1 MYMGYLYI
9 HIYAHPPIAIPAHPY
24 NASTT
29 DTRITHYTQLERQTE
44 RERVT
49 HKHTHVIS
57 RNIVLILI
65 PVGYGRPSDGPTTPN
80 RPPAGSVCVWGGR
93 GRGRYKEMKMCE
105 YINEI
110 SNWIIYLHVHQD

>member
-44 RERVT
+44 RESYAQT
-49 HKHTHVIS
+49 HT
-57 RNIVLILI
+57 
-65 PVGYGRPSDGPTTPN
+65 
-80 RPPAGSVCVWGGR
+80 
-93 GRGRYKEMKMCE
+93 RY
-105 YINEI
+105 IA
-110 SNWIIYLHVHQD
+110 